1 MLDEKSVE
9 LRALTAEVV
18 AAYLSNNPV
27 PTEAVGGIINTVFSA
42 LTSVGSEPTSE
53 GDAASVTPAVPIKK
67 SITPSAIICLE
78 CGKPM
83 KMLKRH
89 LTTEHGLSV
98 SDYRSKWKLASD
110 YPVVAPDYAAAR
122 SEMAKK
128 IGLGNKPKKRS
139 RKKSTAV

>member
-42 LTSVGSEPTSE
+42 LISVGSEPTSA
-53 GDAASVTPAVPIKK
+53 GDAASVAPAVPIKK

-89 LTTEHGLSV
+89 LTAEHGLSV

>member
-1 MLDEKSVE
+1 MSDEKTAG
-9 LRALTAEVV
+9 LKALTAEVV
-18 AAYLSNNPV
+18 AAFVSNNKV
-27 PTEAVGGIINTVFSA
+27 QVSELSDLINEVFQSLAAVGVIPA
-42 LTSVGSEPTSE
+42 L
-53 GDAASVTPAVPIKK
+53 ASDPPASPAVPIKK

-89 LTTEHGLSV
+89 LTAEHGLSV

-110 YPVVAPDYAAAR
+110 YPVVAPEYAAAR
-122 SEMAKK
+122 SAMAKK